1 MSSAITMQRCG
12 LSINSESLELIY
24 ESGLKTRKRK
34 IRISMPQNSS
44 VIETFKELR
53 ANERHKQFINLIPKA
68 QLLRLL
74 TIYKDLCNGM
84 NLEDS
89 LNRRKE
95 IDSIRSDEDSNSVD
109 YNVLEG
115 NKTVMNNLSERNE
128 VLPTKQEFTYDE
140 EMDLPEEQIET
151 YTWDSDECE
160 F

>member
-12 LSINSESLELIY
+12 ISINSESLVLIY
-24 ESGLKTRKRK
+24 ERGLKTRKRR

-44 VIETFKELR
+44 VIETFKALR
-53 ANERHKQFINLIPKA
+53 ANERHKQFINLIPKT

-74 TIYKDLCNGM
+74 TIFKDLCSGM

-95 IDSIRSDEDSNSVD
+95 TDPIRSDEDSNSVD

-115 NKTVMNNLSERNE
+115 FV
-128 VLPTKQEFTYDE
+128 
-140 EMDLPEEQIET
+140 
-151 YTWDSDECE
+151 
-160 F
+160 